1 MIRERGK
8 AMGSEFVGKGV
19 NIMLGPAMN
28 MGRLAQGITGRMFAH
43 ETHAHLCIADRWQD
57 LGKFRR

>member
-1 MIRERGK
+1 MRERGK

-19 NIMLGPAMN
+19 NIILGPAMN
-28 MGRLAQGITGRMFAH
+28 MARLPQGMKSMELSRTTCAH
-43 ETHAHLCIADRWQD
+43 TCIVDRWQD